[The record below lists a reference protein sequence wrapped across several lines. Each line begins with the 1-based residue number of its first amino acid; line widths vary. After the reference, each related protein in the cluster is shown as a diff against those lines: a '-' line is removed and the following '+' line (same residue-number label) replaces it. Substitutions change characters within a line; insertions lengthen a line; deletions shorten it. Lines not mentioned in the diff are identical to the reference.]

1 MASYTSSLEA
11 LWECCNERKVLRA
24 KQPLKDLA
32 LHRLGPEAT
41 LPLLQLLS
49 QLVGLEKFGKDER
62 KLVRLA
68 NFHLSR
74 AFEVEQDA
82 GVAARTFQVLEK
94 GADRSRDVALRI
106 SSLRTLACVSSLSE
120 SSLLTRQR
128 AVGVLVKQLREL
140 LGRAS
145 KEALS
150 EPGVEDK
157 PRKSRRSAVFNFGE
171 DHCKELIPKVSL
183 LQVSFAGFG
192 AYARPA

>member
-68 NFHLSR
+68 NFNLRR

-94 GADRSRDVALRI
+94 GADR
-106 SSLRTLACVSSLSE
+106 
-120 SSLLTRQR
+120 
-128 AVGVLVKQLREL
+128 
-140 LGRAS
+140 
-145 KEALS
+145 
-150 EPGVEDK
+150 
-157 PRKSRRSAVFNFGE
+157 
-171 DHCKELIPKVSL
+171 
-183 LQVSFAGFG
+183 
-192 AYARPA
+192 